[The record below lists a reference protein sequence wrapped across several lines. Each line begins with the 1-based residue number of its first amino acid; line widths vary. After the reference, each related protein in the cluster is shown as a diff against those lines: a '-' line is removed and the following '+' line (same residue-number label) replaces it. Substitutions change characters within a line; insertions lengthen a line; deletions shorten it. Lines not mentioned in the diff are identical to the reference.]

1 MPVHECDVGHESGA
15 VPTGRHF
22 TTAALADSYAAD
34 VVEAAEIVVT
44 ELLTNALLHGAPP
57 VHLVVRTDDEG
68 TRARIEVHDGSR
80 SLPVRP
86 RPSSDAMTGRG
97 LALVDALS
105 EGWGVTPAANAVGKA
120 VWAEVTV
127 ESAQVAEPGDL
138 DLDALMAAFAD
149 DDDGGP
155 QRFTV
160 TLGDVPTELLLAA
173 KAHVD
178 NVVRELT
185 LASTGAQSGVSA
197 AVPATLAELVHD
209 VVNQFA
215 EARQAI
221 KRQALAA
228 AHRGMDRT
236 VLSLTLPAEAAEAGE
251 RYLAALEE
259 ADAYG
264 RASRLLTLAA
274 PPQHAAFRRW
284 YVTSLVDGLR
294 RASAGEE
301 AVVAPSFETYLLA
314 EVDHLAELQEVS
326 DRAARLQRVTAALA
340 VVLSRE
346 DVTRIALDDAVSEL
360 RATRGVLLL
369 PTESGVRAG
378 ARSGYAL
385 PTAMALEQAWE
396 VGVPTPGRAARDT
409 GHPVWVE
416 SREDLVT
423 RFPAVAELEPDI
435 AATCAVPLTV
445 AGHSVGVL
453 RLSFEEPR
461 LFADDERA
469 FVVALA
475 AVAAQALER
484 ADLYDARGSLAER
497 LMRLQAVTGA
507 LAVTRTV
514 DEVLDV
520 AISHAVGL
528 VGARVASLSLLE
540 PDQSTVVLERMLPT
554 PPSDRRWWTFGVDED
569 LPASEAIRT
578 GELLWVP
585 DLAARDARWPSVAGE
600 IRDFDHSFVAVPL
613 HAEGATLG
621 ALTLSFDLEE
631 TPHEP
636 SREFLMAF
644 ADVCGQA
651 LQRARAAE
659 AAGRAGRKL
668 AFLAR
673 ASEELAGTLDIE
685 TTLGNLARLTVP
697 EVADSC
703 VVHLLQD
710 DELVCVAVE
719 HVDPAKRELVV
730 ELERRWP
737 ERLDNDVVGRVVRS
751 GEPVLIPWV
760 DDLPEPDDPD
770 PERLA
775 LRFRLGRRSVIV
787 APLIARGRTLG
798 ALTFISAESGRR
810 YGPNDLAFAEDL
822 ARRSAVAVDN
832 ARLYAVAV
840 GHGAPDDGR
849 PDPDRR
855 SRLVQRPRASSL
867 PGHADDAVLRWHL
880 AQEAGRL
887 GSWDLEV
894 ATMTLVWDEQCAELF
909 GTALGEYP
917 TELEAFRD
925 RTHPEDLERVLG
937 VLRTTIET
945 GAPFDVEYRAL
956 LPDGSVRHLL
966 SRARGVPGPGAE
978 VARVVGAVVDV
989 TELREAASAESR
1001 IARMLAGLGDVA
1013 LRLAAASSVEE
1024 LVSVVIDHGL
1034 AVLGAD
1040 GGAVCVRDD
1049 ERGVVRLIAS
1059 PSLGPDVVDYPELPL
1074 DGPLPG
1080 SWSART
1086 GEAVLL
1092 PTRQSGL
1099 DFAPEMAIVYEGTG
1113 RSAWASL
1120 PLTASRRL
1128 LGSLVVSWTDE
1139 RAFTARE
1146 HELLLAFAAQCAQA
1160 LDRVQ
1165 TLEAERRAALAA
1177 RRLSET
1183 LQRSLLTRPPEP
1195 EHLEVAVRY
1204 VPAAQEAQVGGDW
1217 YDAFITKDGSL
1228 NLVIG
1233 DCTGHDREAVA
1244 AMAAVRNLLRATAYA
1259 VEREPAEV
1267 LGALEETM
1275 AGLDVTAL
1283 ATALL
1288 ARVRQTDEDRARGV
1302 RSMVWS
1308 SAGHLPPLLRDA
1320 DGETTVLRS
1329 APDLMLGLIPSAER
1343 VDHAIELTAGTTVLL
1358 YTDGLIERRGEDIDL
1373 GIERLRATFAE
1384 VGALPVGEACDALVE
1399 RLAGDA
1405 EDDVALLAVR
1415 FHS

>member
-1 MPVHECDVGHESGA
+1 MPVHECEVGHESGA
-15 VPTGRHF
+15 VPAGRHF
-22 TTAALADSYAAD
+22 ATAVLSPSFGPE

-44 ELLTNALLHGAPP
+44 ELLTNALLHGTAP
-57 VHLVVRTDDEG
+57 VRLVVRTDDDAG
-68 TRARIEVHDGSR
+68 RARVEVLDGSR
-80 SLPVRP
+80 ALPVRP
-86 RPSSDAMTGRG
+86 RPSSEAMTGRG

-105 EGWGVTPAANAVGKA
+105 EGWGVAPAPEGFGKT
-120 VWAEVTV
+120 VWAEVTA
-127 ESAQVAEPGDL
+127 ESAQGNEPGDL
-138 DLDALMAAFAD
+138 DVDALLAAFAD
-149 DDDGGP
+149 DEDAGP

-160 TLGDVPTELLLAA
+160 TLGDVPTELLLSA

-185 LASTGAQSGVSA
+185 LAATGAESGVSA
-197 AVPATLAELVHD
+197 AVPGQLAQLVHD
-209 VVNQFA
+209 VVTQFA

-221 KRQALAA
+221 KRQALTA
-228 AHRGMDRT
+228 AHAGQPRT
-236 VLSLTLPAEAAEAGE
+236 VLRLTLPAESAAAGE

-301 AVVAPSFETYLLA
+301 EVVAPSFETYLLA

-340 VVLSRE
+340 VVLERE

-360 RATRGVLLL
+360 RANRGVLLL
-369 PTESGVRAG
+369 LAGEGVRAG
-378 ARSGYAL
+378 ARSGYAA
-385 PTAMALEQAWE
+385 PTALALERAWD
-396 VGVPTPGRAARDT
+396 VGVLTPARTARDT
-409 GHPVWVE
+409 GHPVWIE
-416 SREDLVT
+416 SREEFAA
-423 RFPAVAELEPDI
+423 RYPELADVEPDVS
-435 AATCAVPLTV
+435 ATCAVPLTV
-445 AGHSVGVL
+445 AGHCVGVL
-453 RLSFEEPR
+453 RLSFDESR

-497 LMRLQAVTGA
+497 LMRLQAVTAA
-507 LAVTRTV
+507 LSQTRTV

-528 VGARVASLSLLE
+528 VGARVASLSLLQ
-540 PDQSTVVLERMLPT
+540 PDGTTVLLERMLPQ
-554 PPSDRRWWTFGVDED
+554 PPTDRRWWRFSVDDE

-578 GELLWVP
+578 GQLLWVP
-585 DLAARDARWPSVAGE
+585 DLAARDARWPAVATE
-600 IRDFDHSFVAVPL
+600 VRDFDHSFVAVPL
-613 HAEGATLG
+613 HAEGVTLG
-621 ALTLSFDLEE
+621 ALTLSFDLEQSPQE
-631 TPHEP
+631 L
-636 SREFLMAF
+636 SRDFLVAF

-659 AAGRAGRKL
+659 SAGRAGRKL

-710 DELVCVAVE
+710 DELACVAVE
-719 HVDPAKRELVV
+719 HVDPDKRELAVR
-730 ELERRWP
+730 LERLWP
-737 ERLDNDVVGRVVRS
+737 ERLDDAFVGRVVRT
-751 GEPVLIPWV
+751 GESVLVPQVEAVEPTAHGVPWEKAE
-760 DDLPEPDDPD
+760 LLA
-770 PERLA
+770 RLEQ
-775 LRFRLGRRSVIV
+775 RSVIV
-787 APLIARGRTLG
+787 APLVARGRTLG
-798 ALTFISAESGRR
+798 ALTFVSSDSGRR
-810 YGPNDLAFAEDL
+810 YGPNDLTFAEDL
-822 ARRSAVAVDN
+822 ARRAAVAVDN

-840 GHGAPDDGR
+840 GHGAAELTAA
-849 PDPDRR
+849 DPDRR

-894 ATMTLVWDEQCAELF
+894 ATMTLQWDEQCAELF
-909 GTALGEYP
+909 GTELGEYP
-917 TELEAFRD
+917 TELEAFRA
-925 RTHPEDLERVLG
+925 RTHPDDLDRVLE
-937 VLRTTIET
+937 VLQTTIDT

-966 SRARGVPGPGAE
+966 SRARGVPGPDAE

-1001 IARMLAGLGDVA
+1001 IAMMLAGLGDVA
-1013 LRLAAASSVEE
+1013 LRLAAAATEQE
-1024 LVSVVIDHGL
+1024 LVAVVIDHGV

-1049 ERGVVRLIAS
+1049 EKGVVRLIAS
-1059 PSLGPDVVDYPELPL
+1059 PSLGPEVLDYPELPL

-1086 GEAVLL
+1086 GEVVLL

-1099 DFAPEMAIVYEGTG
+1099 DFSPEMEVVYQGTG
-1113 RSAWASL
+1113 RLAWASL

-1128 LGSLVVSWTDE
+1128 LGSLVVSWTEE
-1139 RAFTARE
+1139 RVFSARE
-1146 HELLLAFAAQCAQA
+1146 QELLLAFAAQCAQA

-1165 TLEAERRAALAA
+1165 TLEAERRAATAA

-1204 VPAAQEAQVGGDW
+1204 VPASQEAQVGGDW

-1259 VEREPAEV
+1259 VGRPPAEV

-1288 ARVRQTDEDRARGV
+1288 AQVRQDDPGGG

-1308 SAGHLPPLLRDA
+1308 SAGHLPPLLRTE
-1320 DGETTVLRS
+1320 DGRTDVLRS
-1329 APDLMLGLIPSAER
+1329 PPDLMLGLMASAER
-1343 VDHAIELTAGTTVLL
+1343 VDHTVELSAGATVLL
-1358 YTDGLIERRGEDIDL
+1358 YTDGLIERRGEDIDT
-1373 GIERLRATFAE
+1373 GIERLRATFAA
-1384 VGALPVGEACDALVE
+1384 VGALPVGEVCDALLE
-1399 RLAGDA
+1399 QLAQDA

-1415 FHS
+1415 FTT